1 MCVWEISVPL
11 VLLLDTLTQ
20 ENWNPVMDV
29 WPALSGDTCQLKT
42 ACTEPFT
49 GWNKAESFSGR
60 CRAFLN

>member
-20 ENWNPVMDV
+20 ENWNPVTGV
-29 WPALSGDTCQLKT
+29 WPVLSGDTCQLKT
-42 ACTEPFT
+42 ACMELFT
-49 GWNKAESFSGR
+49 GWNDAASFSGR